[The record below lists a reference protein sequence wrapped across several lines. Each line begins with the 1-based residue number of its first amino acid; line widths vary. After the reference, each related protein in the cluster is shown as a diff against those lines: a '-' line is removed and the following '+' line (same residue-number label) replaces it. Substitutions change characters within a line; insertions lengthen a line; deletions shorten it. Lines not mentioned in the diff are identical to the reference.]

1 MCGILFHRIS
11 DSTENNNIAEDNLD
25 STLDISSAQEKVND
39 DQRNKSRNSRPPVA
53 YASVAPFPF
62 LPAPSYVA
70 S

>member
-1 MCGILFHRIS
+1 MSGILFHRIS
-11 DSTENNNIAEDNLD
+11 DSTENINIAEDNFD
-25 STLDISSAQEKVND
+25 NTLDFLSAQEKVND
-39 DQRNKSRNSRPPVA
+39 DQKNKSRNSRPPVA